1 MPKINIKGKNLSR
14 VKPNYFFIPLFVIIT
29 ASAASYFAE
38 AGRAWYKTINLPDW
52 TPSGSIMVL
61 AWTIIFILS
70 SLSLLIIWNRYS
82 SEKNFRVII
91 ILFVLNAFL
100 IVGWNILF
108 FSHQQLGL
116 AFFQAVL
123 LITNL
128 ILLISLIWRLSPLAA
143 YLLIP
148 YSLYVLF
155 STVLSFNVWLI
166 N

>member
-1 MPKINIKGKNLSR
+1 L
-14 VKPNYFFIPLFVIIT
+14 
-29 ASAASYFAE
+29 
-38 AGRAWYKTINLPDW
+38 NLPDW

-128 ILLISLIWRLSPLAA
+128 ILLIFLIWRLSPLAA

-155 STVLSFNVWLI
+155 STVLSLNVWLI

>member
-1 MPKINIKGKNLSR
+1 LSR

-38 AGRAWYKTINLPDW
+38 TGRAWYKTINLPDW
-52 TPSGSIMVL
+52 TPSGSLMVL
-61 AWTIIFILS
+61 AWTIIFVLS
-70 SLSLLIIWNRYS
+70 SISLLIIWNKHS
-82 SEKNFRVII
+82 SEKKFGVVIT
-91 ILFVLNAFL
+91 LFVVNALL

-116 AFFQAVL
+116 AFFQA
-123 LITNL
+123 
-128 ILLISLIWRLSPLAA
+128 ILLIINLFIIIFITWRFSRIAS

-148 YSLYVLF
+148 YSLYLLF
-155 STVLSFNVWLI
+155 STMLAFNVWMM

>member
-1 MPKINIKGKNLSR
+1 
-14 VKPNYFFIPLFVIIT
+14 
-29 ASAASYFAE
+29 
-38 AGRAWYKTINLPDW
+38 
-52 TPSGSIMVL
+52 MVL
-61 AWTIIFILS
+61 VWSIIFVLS
-70 SLSLLIIWNRYS
+70 SLSLLIIWNKYS
-82 SEKNFRVII
+82 SEKNFVVII
-91 ILFVLNAFL
+91 ALFVLNAIF

-116 AFFQAVL
+116 AFFQAIL
-123 LITNL
+123 LMTNL
-128 ILLISLIWRLSPLAA
+128 ILLIFLIWRFSPLSA

>member
-1 MPKINIKGKNLSR
+1 LSR

-38 AGRAWYKTINLPDW
+38 TGRAWYKTINLPGW

-61 AWTIIFILS
+61 AWTIIFVLS
-70 SLSLLIIWNRYS
+70 SISLLIIWNKHS
-82 SEKNFRVII
+82 SEKKFGVVIT
-91 ILFVLNAFL
+91 LFVVNALL

-116 AFFQAVL
+116 AFFQA
-123 LITNL
+123 
-128 ILLISLIWRLSPLAA
+128 ILLIINLFIIIYITWRFSRIAS

-148 YSLYVLF
+148 YSLYLLF
-155 STVLSFNVWLI
+155 STMLAFNVWMM

>member
-1 MPKINIKGKNLSR
+1 
-14 VKPNYFFIPLFVIIT
+14 VIIT

-38 AGRAWYKTINLPDW
+38 TGRAWYQTLNLPDW

-91 ILFVLNAFL
+91 VLFILNAFF

-128 ILLISLIWRLSPLAA
+128 ILLIFLIWRLSPLAA

-155 STVLSFNVWLI
+155 STVLSLNVWLI

>member
-1 MPKINIKGKNLSR
+1 
-14 VKPNYFFIPLFVIIT
+14 VIIT

-38 AGRAWYKTINLPDW
+38 TGRAWYKTITLPDW

-61 AWTIIFILS
+61 AWTIIFVLS
-70 SLSLLIIWNRYS
+70 SLSLLIIWNKYS
-82 SEKNFRVII
+82 SEKNFALII
-91 ILFVLNAFL
+91 ALFVLNAFL

-116 AFFQAVL
+116 AFFLAVL
-123 LITNL
+123 LTANL
-128 ILLISLIWRLSPLAA
+128 ILLIFFIRRLSQLAA

-148 YSLYVLF
+148 YSLYLIF
-155 STVLSFNVWLI
+155 STVLTFKVWMM

>member
-1 MPKINIKGKNLSR
+1 M
-14 VKPNYFFIPLFVIIT
+14 IIT

-38 AGRAWYKTINLPDW
+38 TGRAWYKTINLPDW

-70 SLSLLIIWNRYS
+70 SLSLLIIWNKHS
-82 SEKNFRVII
+82 SEKNFGVII
-91 ILFVLNAFL
+91 VLFILNAIL

-128 ILLISLIWRLSPLAA
+128 ILLIFLIWRFSPLAA

-155 STVLSFNVWLI
+155 STVLSFNVWII